1 MDSNDISWKT
11 INSLFKDNPQLLVKH
26 HIDSYNNFFNSGI
39 KEIFK
44 DRNPIRFFKDID
56 EETEEY
62 KYECNLYLGG
72 KEADKIY
79 YGKPIIYDSENETER
94 IHYMYPNEAR
104 LRNMSYKFT
113 IHYDVDVEFRIL
125 IDKEEGLKGMD
136 KFRVIQKNITLE
148 KILLG
153 RFPIM
158 LQSDLCLLK
167 GLTPEVRYNL
177 GECKNDYG
185 GYFIIDGK
193 EKAIVSQETRADNQ
207 LYILEDIND
216 LYSFAGEIRSVSED
230 ASKPNRTLS
239 VRIVR
244 PQPSMTNNNIVVNIP
259 QVRKP
264 VPLFILMRALGI
276 TSDKEIIRT
285 CLLDMEKFDN
295 YIEHFRSSIHD
306 AGNIFTQESAM
317 KYIATL
323 TKGKT
328 INHVLQ
334 ILMNYLLPHIGE
346 LNFKAKALYIGYIVK
361 RLLNVKL
368 GVDKPTNRDSYQYKR
383 IEVSGILL

>member
-1 MDSNDISWKT
+1 
-11 INSLFKDNPQLLVKH
+11 
-26 HIDSYNNFFNSGI
+26 
-39 KEIFK
+39 
-44 DRNPIRFFKDID
+44 
-56 EETEEY
+56 
-62 KYECNLYLGG
+62 
-72 KEADKIY
+72 
-79 YGKPIIYDSENETER
+79 
-94 IHYMYPNEAR
+94 
-104 LRNMSYKFT
+104 
-113 IHYDVDVEFRIL
+113 
-125 IDKEEGLKGMD
+125 
-136 KFRVIQKNITLE
+136 
-148 KILLG
+148 
-153 RFPIM
+153 M
-158 LQSDLCLLK
+158 LQSDLCLLR
-167 GLTPEVRYNL
+167 GLTSDVRYNL

-207 LYILEDIND
+207 LYILKDINY

-239 VRIVR
+239 VRIVK
-244 PQPSMTNNNIVVNIP
+244 PLPSISNNNIVINIP

-276 TSDKEIIRT
+276 ISDKEIIQT

-328 INHVLQ
+328 IEDLEKIKH
-334 ILMNYLLPHIGE
+334 YCD
-346 LNFKAKALYIGYIVK
+346 
-361 RLLNVKL
+361 R
-368 GVDKPTNRDSYQYKR
+368 
-383 IEVSGILL
+383 